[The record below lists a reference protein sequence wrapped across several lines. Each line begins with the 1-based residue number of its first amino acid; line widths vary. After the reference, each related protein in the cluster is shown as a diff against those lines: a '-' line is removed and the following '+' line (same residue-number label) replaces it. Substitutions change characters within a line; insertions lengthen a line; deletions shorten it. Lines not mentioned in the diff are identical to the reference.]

1 METMTITQ
9 TINQACNWAVNIA
22 IDNSHGYD
30 QIKRQ
35 GPDYDCSSLCI
46 NAYEQAGIPVKENG
60 GTYTGN
66 MRAAFVKCGFTAITY
81 KKGMTLLR
89 GDVVLNEKHHAV
101 LYIGNGQIVQASI
114 NEKGTTTGGKTGDQ
128 TGREIAVGSFYE
140 YKKGWDYVLRYSK
153 KDNEV
158 VKVNIE
164 MTQIQSGSNCAEV
177 GTLQALLN
185 ALGFVGKNG
194 KPLSTDHDFG
204 GNTDYAVR
212 NFQKS
217 VGLNPDGIVGKKT
230 WDKILKADY

>member
-1 METMTITQ
+1 METMSISQ

-66 MRAAFVKCGFTAITY
+66 MRAAFVKCGFTAIAY

-140 YKKGWDYVLRYSK
+140 YKKGWDYVLRLENK
-153 KDNEV
+153 EAE
-158 VKVNIE
+158 KVTIE
-164 MTQIQSGSNCAEV
+164 LPVLKEGSRCPEV
-177 GTLQALLN
+177 GMVQTLLN
-185 ALGFVGKNG
+185 QLGYVGKNG
-194 KPLSTDHDFG
+194 RALTVDDDFAPG
-204 GNTDYAVR
+204 GNTAFAVA
-212 NFQKS
+212 NFQKAH
-217 VGLNPDGIVGKKT
+217 GMTP
-230 WDKILKADY
+230 DKIIGVKTYTALFSADY